1 MTQVLGTQGLQ
12 SKLAQI
18 GELAVG
24 HGLMEIALAGGFVV
38 EGAMKKNIRAVDFVD
53 TGATLD
59 STQARPVGGGTT
71 EAEVAVGRR
80 PTMPFMAN
88 SAPML
93 WGHGRL
99 RGRRSMSIRTRCWRR
114 WRRQCG
120 RRCNGRSG
128 ILAGA

>member
-1 MTQVLGTQGLQ
+1 MTQVLGTEGLQ

-71 EAEVAVGRR
+71 EAEVAVGPTTDYAIYGEFGTYAVGAR
-80 PTMPFMAN
+80 PFARPSLDEHKDAVLAAMA
-88 SAPML
+88 AAM
-93 WGHGRL
+93 RKA
-99 RGRRSMSIRTRCWRR
+99 M
-114 WRRQCG
+114 
-120 RRCNGRSG
+120 
-128 ILAGA
+128 